1 MDNEQLRTAI
11 TRSGLSLDEFADT
24 VQVDVKTVRRW
35 LAGRTPYPQNRASV
49 ANALDMTEHALWPDD
64 VPAPAA
70 TGAGEPAGHTTGD
83 AVVGY
88 AHATDLAAPDVD
100 ELLRAAADRIQI
112 VVPYLG
118 SDSGLLELFRA
129 GAPNGCRVRL
139 MIEEPDEQVEP
150 LLGVDTI
157 EVRASPAGEDHIL
170 FRADDEMLLV
180 FKRIGPAG
188 TSPPVI
194 DIHRQVDDGLF
205 DRLAKDFD
213 ARWLKAT
220 RLTSR
225 EQLHAYLADTEHKPS
240 PESEQLPEP
249 ELPSPRA
256 PPQPSETPTVSS
268 GEAPRRWPGRRT

>member
-1 MDNEQLRTAI
+1 MENEQLRTAI

-24 VQVDVKTVRRW
+24 VQVDIKTVRRW

-49 ANALDMTEHALWPDD
+49 ANALDTTEHALWPDD

-83 AVVGY
+83 ALVGY
-88 AHATDLAAPDVD
+88 AYATDLAAPDVD

-150 LLGVDTI
+150 LLGVDTL

-194 DIHRQVDDGLF
+194 DIQRQVDNGLF

-256 PPQPSETPTVSS
+256 PLQPSETPTVSS